1 MSTKDPIEDQKNYR
15 KGIWFNQA
23 RINYELV
30 HVNRKLIQALETL
43 IKLLQAD
50 HTVQGLKQMD
60 LTGFQDLL
68 TEAGKIATEIAS
80 IDPPGCQGPPP
91 YRIEV
96 N

>member
-1 MSTKDPIEDQKNYR
+1 MSTEDPNNYR

-30 HVNRKLIQALETL
+30 RVNKKLIEALTIL

-50 HTVQGLKQMD
+50 RTVQGLKPVD
-60 LTGFQDLL
+60 LKSFEDLL
-68 TEAGKIATEIAS
+68 TEAGKIATAVAS

-91 YRIEV
+91 Y
-96 N
+96 